1 MWQWADII
9 LLPSSSVGEV
19 GQSPAENA
27 SLKELA
33 LVIPVLPGMADEV
46 EGFAA
51 ELSGPRA
58 ADFACSQGRLGV
70 DHESWFLNRSPAGDS
85 VTIYL
90 EAEDVVRVFAGLIA
104 STDSVDVWLKAEVR
118 RLTGIEL
125 GSSFA
130 FAIPKQ
136 LLRFRR

>member
-1 MWQWADII
+1 VRSDGRWRSIYPPDPVWQWADII

-51 ELSGPRA
+51 ELSGPRL
-58 ADFACSQGRLGV
+58 RTL
-70 DHESWFLNRSPAGDS
+70 PARKDGS
-85 VTIYL
+85 
-90 EAEDVVRVFAGLIA
+90 A
-104 STDSVDVWLKAEVR
+104 STMRA
-118 RLTGIEL
+118 
-125 GSSFA
+125 GSSTGV
-130 FAIPKQ
+130 PPGTR
-136 LLRFRR
+136 LRSISKPRTWSAYSRA